1 MMITTGD
8 DAATYTI
15 QRAQKLAAE
24 FAVPY
29 IKRAGRSIPK
39 LASTYNETDFI
50 VLVEQEVRIMRPG
63 EPIMQFHP
71 SMAYVRAK
79 RLLKG
84 EADPMITHSLIEPGD
99 HVIDCTAGLGSDSLV
114 FSLYTGE
121 QGKVVALESSMPL
134 AALLTEGLRSH
145 VTALE
150 AVNEAMR
157 RIKVIQ
163 QDHVTYLSNQPD
175 KSVDVIY
182 FDPMFREAVHQ
193 SAAIA
198 PLRGFSNH
206 NALTEE
212 AVKQAIR
219 VARKSVLLKE
229 KWDSPEY
236 ERLGFKRIQRKTS
249 KIEYGVIYP

>member
-8 DAATYTI
+8 DAANYTI
-15 QRAQKLAAE
+15 QRAKQLAAE

-29 IKRAGRSIPK
+29 IERAGHSIPK
-39 LASTYNETDFI
+39 LAAKYKETEFI

-99 HVIDCTAGLGSDSLV
+99 QVIDCTAGLGSDSLV
-114 FSLYTGE
+114 FSMYAGE
-121 QGKVVALESSMPL
+121 KGKVVSLESSLPL
-134 AALLTEGLRSH
+134 AALLTEGFRSH
-145 VTALE
+145 VTAL
-150 AVNEAMR
+150 APVNEAMR
-157 RIKVIQ
+157 RIEVIP
-163 QDHVTYLSNQPD
+163 QDHLTYLREQPD

-182 FDPMFREAVHQ
+182 FDPMFREAVQQ

-198 PLRGFSNH
+198 PLRGFSNN
-206 NALTEE
+206 NALSEE
-212 AVKQAIR
+212 AVQQAIR